1 MDIYLDLI
9 ISREKFSTFLA
20 KLQEYVKNIT
30 QMNYSNTRFTLYGI
44 LKRGVFTPFF
54 NLIKEVYQVQRVS
67 TYFNNW
73 NSKNRIEIKD
83 NMIVFFTGNS
93 IKLPYSQIKDLKY
106 GVWEYGYA
114 KDKTIEEVNE
124 WEKKDL
130 LYLENCN
137 IKTFSFPEW
146 SDCDK
151 QIIKNNKI
159 KKIRTCID
167 ENDFLYI
174 FNLFYEGYLL
184 NTEIEQFSDYQDD
197 DEEYLEYLEYFNKVK
212 AVQMMIRFL
221 TYSEK
226 EFLNDC
232 NLYSDIFMFI

>member
-1 MDIYLDLI
+1 MNIYLDLI
-9 ISREKFSTFLA
+9 ISREKFFTFLA

-30 QMNYSNTRFTLYGI
+30 QMDYYHCRFTLYGI
-44 LKRGVFTPFF
+44 LEKGVFTPFF
-54 NLIKEVYQVQRVS
+54 NLIKDVYPVRRVS

-73 NSKNRIEIKD
+73 NDKNRIEIKD

-93 IKLPYSQIKDLKY
+93 IKLPYSQIKDLIY

-114 KDKTIEEVNE
+114 KDKTIEEVNQFE
-124 WEKKDL
+124 RKDL

-137 IKTFSFPEW
+137 IKTYSFFGW

-151 QIIKNNKI
+151 QIIKNNNI

-167 ENDFLYI
+167 ENDFPYI

-184 NTEIEQFSDYQDD
+184 KTKIEEYDEYE
-197 DEEYLEYLEYFNKVK
+197 DEEELKYKKYFKKVR
-212 AVQMMIRFL
+212 AVQRMIRFL

-226 EFLNDC
+226 EYLNDC
-232 NLYSDIFMFI
+232 NLYSDIFSFI